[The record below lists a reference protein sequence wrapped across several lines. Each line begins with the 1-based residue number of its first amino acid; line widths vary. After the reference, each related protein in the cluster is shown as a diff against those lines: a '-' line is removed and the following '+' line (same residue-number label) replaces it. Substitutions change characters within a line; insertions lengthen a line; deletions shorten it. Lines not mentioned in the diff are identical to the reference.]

1 MAAKKQ
7 PAKRADSRATAVKGK
22 KQTKAAKRPAAKAR
36 PKGQPK
42 AQPKSKGSKSK
53 VLNVW
58 SYDAQ
63 GNR

>member
-7 PAKRADSRATAVKGK
+7 PAKQAALLAEGLRRRGRSRPRRPRAPRLK
-22 KQTKAAKRPAAKAR
+22 P
-36 PKGQPK
+36 GQAK
-42 AQPKSKGSKSK
+42 AQPKSKGSKNK